1 MNVIFAEKSSSR
13 NGTRASFKLLSKE
26 NFMNGEYYWKD
37 RHDVMFGTFENW
49 TRPICEMK
57 VEEFEAIFTMKEILE
72 MRKRG
77 ILNYDSTERSLYR
90 KYPMFRKD
98 IYMLYGKDVSR

>member
-1 MNVIFAEKSSSR
+1 MNVIFAEKISSYT
-13 NGTRASFKLLSKE
+13 GTRASFKLLSKE
-26 NFMNGEYYWKD
+26 NFMNGEHYWKD

-49 TRPICEMK
+49 TRSICEMK
-57 VEEFEAIFTMKEILE
+57 VEEFETIFTTQEILE

-77 ILNYDSTERSLYR
+77 ILNYDSTERNLHR